1 MATTK
6 TLEELLAE
14 QLANGTTTTQV
25 DVPAPATA
33 PATTAAP
40 AQAAPEAQTQVT
52 QPQTTYDASALNLP
66 GISSATKQALTDL
79 VSNGYKPSATVDAA
93 LKELNDIIEAQPGT
107 FNSQYQKQIDDI
119 MAAINGRDA
128 FSYDA
133 NSDAAYQQYKD
144 LYTQMGQKGMMNT
157 LGQAAALTGG
167 YGSSYANSAAQQT
180 YNDYMTQLTGQVPT
194 LRSAALNEYNNQGNA
209 LNQQYAMA
217 NDAYSREYGAY
228 QDAYSRWM
236 AQQQMA
242 QDTYNTER
250 GFDYANYQNQL
261 DYWYNIANQEA
272 AQAAS
277 DKEYAYST
285 AMSMLQL
292 GKMPSDDLLATAGI
306 SAADAKKI
314 YNKYKTKKS
323 RSSSSSGSRSRSSSG
338 SSSPGSSSGWS
349 GSVSDMYKAI
359 QAAVAAQKVSEAGK
373 AAAGAL
379 KKKRRITP
387 ADKGVAHG
395 NR

>member
-1 MATTK
+1 MATK

-52 QPQTTYDASALNLP
+52 QPQTAYDASALNLP

-93 LKELNDIIEAQPGT
+93 LKELNDIIEAQPET

-144 LYTQMGQKGMMNT
+144 LYTQMGQKGMMDT

-261 DYWYNIANQEA
+261 DYYLGLADQENS
-272 AQAAS
+272 QYTQ
-277 DKEYAYST
+277 DRQYAYQT
-285 AMSMLQL
+285 AMNMLQL
-292 GKMPSDDLLATAGI
+292 GKMPDAATLEAAGI
-306 SAADAKKI
+306 SAADAKKF
-314 YNKYKTKKS
+314 YNAYKKS
-323 RSSSSSGSRSRSSSG
+323 SSSSSGSRSRSSSG
-338 SSSPGSSSGWS
+338 SSSSGSSSGSS

-359 QAAVAAQKVSEAGK
+359 QAAVAAQKVSGAGN
-373 AAAGAL
+373 AVAGAL
-379 KKKRRITP
+379 KKKTSYNSGR
-387 ADKGVAHG
+387 
-395 NR
+395 

>member
-25 DVPAPATA
+25 DVPALATA

-261 DYWYNIANQEA
+261 DYYLGLADQENS
-272 AQAAS
+272 QYTQ
-277 DKEYAYST
+277 DRQYAYQT
-285 AMSMLQL
+285 AMNMLQL
-292 GKMPSDDLLATAGI
+292 GKMPDAATLEAAGI
-306 SAADAKKI
+306 SAADAKKF
-314 YNKYKTKKS
+314 YNAYKKS
-323 RSSSSSGSRSRSSSG
+323 SSSSSGSRSRSSSG
-338 SSSPGSSSGWS
+338 SSSSGSSSGSS

-359 QAAVAAQKVSEAGK
+359 QAAVAAQKVSGAGN
-373 AAAGAL
+373 AVASAL
-379 KKKRRITP
+379 KRTKYNSGR
-387 ADKGVAHG
+387 
-395 NR
+395 